1 MRDRW
6 AAGFLAAVVASGV
19 GAWAQS
25 APLPPGTSAGDSDGV
40 PAAPKVAAPGS
51 AASGGLAEA
60 EAKLDNKD
68 YAGART
74 LLAAYVSAHPADA
87 RALFDLGYAE
97 DALGDSQAAELSYR
111 KALTADPEQLESH
124 VALGLLLGSQGKQA
138 EAVRELKAAAA
149 LKPAP
154 PNPAAQAQGN
164 RALARLLAQTD
175 PAAASE
181 ALVAALRQSPETT
194 SDTLLAAEIAQKQGD
209 ADASAAA
216 YGRVLQG
223 APAASPEAAEAA
235 AGLAHLL
242 IAAKRYGEAEPVLR
256 KALMSN
262 PEDPVLQAQLAQ
274 VLSAQGKQAEAV
286 TTLEKLHAAHPE
298 DAAIAAALADLYLQ
312 TGDPAK
318 AEPVYAAL
326 VQQDPHDAGLL
337 ASEGD
342 ALVRESRFTDAIPVL
357 KEATRLDRSN
367 GNAWSSLAFAA
378 NQTHQPQL
386 VLDALAMRSKVMS
399 ETPATYFL
407 AATACD
413 SLHLTKR
420 AAELYRQFLS
430 VAGTNFPDETWQ
442 ARHRL
447 VALAR

>member
-1 MRDRW
+1 MMRSLW
-6 AAGFLAAVVASGV
+6 TAGLLAMVSYGA

-25 APLPPGTSAGDSDGV
+25 APLPPGTSTGDSM
-40 PAAPKVAAPGS
+40 PAAPKTAGPAE
-51 AASGGLAEA
+51 AASSSLAEA

-68 YAGART
+68 YPGART
-74 LLAAYVSAHPADA
+74 LLKAYVSVHPADA

-97 DALGDSQAAELSYR
+97 DALDDSQAAEVSYR
-111 KALTADPEQLESH
+111 KALAADPEQLESH
-124 VALGLLLGSQGKQA
+124 VALGLLLASQGKQA
-138 EAVRELKAAAA
+138 EAARELKAAAA
-149 LKPAP
+149 LKPNP

-164 RALARLLAQTD
+164 RALARLLALTD
-175 PAAASE
+175 PAAANE

-194 SDTLLAAEIAQKQGD
+194 DDTLLAAEIAAKQGD
-209 ADASAAA
+209 ADAAASA
-216 YGRVLQG
+216 YGKVLQA
-223 APAASPEAAEAA
+223 APAGSPEAAEAA

-242 IAAKRYGEAEPVLR
+242 IAAKRYSEAEPVLR
-256 KALMSN
+256 KALAAN
-262 PEDPVLQAQLAQ
+262 PESPALNAQLAQ
-274 VLSAQGKQAEAV
+274 VLSAEGKQTEAV
-286 TTLEKLHAAHPE
+286 ATLEKLHGAHPE
-298 DAAIAAALADLYLQ
+298 DTAIGAALADLYLQ
-312 TGDPAK
+312 TGDPSQ
-318 AEPVYAAL
+318 AERVYAGL
-326 VQQDPHDAGLL
+326 LQQNPHDAGLL

-342 ALVRESRFTDAIPVL
+342 ALVREGRFADALPVL
-357 KEATRLDRSN
+357 EEATRLDSAN

-386 VLDALAMRSKVMS
+386 VLDSLAMRSKVMS

-413 SLHLTKR
+413 SLHQTKR
-420 AAELYRQFLS
+420 AAELYRQFLA